1 MERRAGVPG
10 FAGMPKHDTRPA
22 GLPGAVPNDNH
33 ELSDRL
39 KELAGKPR
47 TKEERRAQMISWV
60 YGQLPARMGVSKKQV
75 EEYLE
80 DLL

>member
-1 MERRAGVPG
+1 
-10 FAGMPKHDTRPA
+10 MPKHGTRPA
-22 GLPGAVPNDNH
+22 GLPGAVLNTDQ

-39 KELAGKPR
+39 KELARKPR
-47 TKEERRAQMISWV
+47 SREERREQMISWV

-80 DLL
+80 DVLL

>member
-1 MERRAGVPG
+1 
-10 FAGMPKHDTRPA
+10 MPKHDTRPA
-22 GLPGAVPNDNH
+22 GLPGAVLNTDQ

-47 TKEERRAQMISWV
+47 SREERREQMISWV

-80 DLL
+80 DVLL